1 MFQVSV
7 LSRHVDQWALVR
19 TPVYLLEVS
28 NMWGFLLAGILGEGR
43 LELKRYP
50 FRLHILE
57 GFG

>member
-1 MFQVSV
+1 MGSRPVVSI
-7 LSRHVDQWALVR
+7 
-19 TPVYLLEVS
+19 LEVS

-43 LELKRYP
+43 LELNRYP